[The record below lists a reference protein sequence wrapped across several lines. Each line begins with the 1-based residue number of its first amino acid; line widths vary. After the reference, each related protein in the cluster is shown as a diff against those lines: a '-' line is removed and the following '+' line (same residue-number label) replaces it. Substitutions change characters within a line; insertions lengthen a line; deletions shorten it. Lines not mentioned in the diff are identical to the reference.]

1 MKKLGATHMGAI
13 GNANMKLFIILI
25 TVFLFLCGIRALP
38 AAEDISKPP
47 LVLKVPGT
55 EQVQVTKNV
64 IYKEAGSEKLVADIY
79 YPPALKP
86 GERIPVVVFVIGY
99 ANSVF
104 PVQIKEWRIYTDWA
118 RLAAASGFAG
128 VLYNTTAPA
137 ADILDLLSYLRQNA
151 ASLKIDENR
160 IALWACSA
168 NVLTALTVLMGER
181 REFIKGAV
189 LYYGL
194 TLTPDQKFR
203 DTVTALNKKVNF
215 SMAGIDAI
223 KNWRPDLPYFIV
235 RAGKDMAEFN
245 QALDHFVG
253 AALANNAPLT
263 LVNYAAGRHAF
274 DMYDDNEQSREI
286 IRATMEFLKFNLF
299 PPREEKF
306 LNN

>member
-1 MKKLGATHMGAI
+1 MKKLSVTRKGAI
-13 GNANMKLFIILI
+13 GSANMKLSI
-25 TVFLFLCGIRALP
+25 TLSIVCLSFCGTQALP
-38 AAEDISKPP
+38 AAEDISKTP

-168 NVLTALTVLMGER
+168 NVLTALTVLAGER
-181 REFIKGAV
+181 KEFIKGAV

-194 TLTPDQKFR
+194 TLTPDQKLR
-203 DTVTALNKKVNF
+203 DTVTTLNKQVNF

-223 KNWRPDLPYFIV
+223 KNWHPDLPYFIV
-235 RAGKDMAEFN
+235 RAGKDLAEFK
-245 QALDHFVG
+245 QTLDYFVA
-253 AALANNAPLT
+253 AALANNVPLT
-263 LVNYAAGRHAF
+263 LINYAAGRHAF
-274 DMYDDNEQSREI
+274 DVYDDNDQSREI

-299 PPREEKF
+299 PPKGEK
-306 LNN
+306 

>member
-1 MKKLGATHMGAI
+1 M
-13 GNANMKLFIILI
+13 
-25 TVFLFLCGIRALP
+25 P
-38 AAEDISKPP
+38 AAENINKIP
-47 LVLKVPGT
+47 LVLQVPGM
-55 EQVQVTKNV
+55 EQVQVMKNV
-64 IYKEAGSEKLVADIY
+64 IYKDTSGEKLVADIY
-79 YPPALKP
+79 YPQALKQ

-118 RLAAASGFAG
+118 RLTAASGFAG
-128 VLYNTTAPA
+128 ILYNTTVPA
-137 ADILDLLSYLRQNA
+137 SDILDLLSYLQQNA

-168 NVLTALTVLMGER
+168 NVLTALTVLAGER
-181 REFIKGAV
+181 KEFIKGAV

-194 TLTPDQKFR
+194 MLTPDQKFR
-203 DTVTALNKKVNF
+203 DTVAGLNKQVNF

-223 KNWRPDLPYFIV
+223 KNWHPDLPYFIV
-235 RAGKDMAEFN
+235 RAGKDMTEFN
-245 QALDHFVG
+245 QALDHFVA

-263 LVNYAAGRHAF
+263 LVNHAAGRHAF

-299 PPREEKF
+299 PPKEVK
-306 LNN
+306 

>member
-1 MKKLGATHMGAI
+1 MGAI
-13 GNANMKLFIILI
+13 KSANMKLSIILI
-25 TVFLFLCGIRALP
+25 IVFLSFCRMQALP
-38 AAEDISKPP
+38 AAEDISKIP
-47 LVLKVPGT
+47 LVLQVPGMD
-55 EQVQVTKNV
+55 QVQVTKNV
-64 IYKEAGSEKLVADIY
+64 VYKDAGGEKLVADIY

-99 ANSVF
+99 ANSLF
-104 PVQIKEWRIYTDWA
+104 PVQLKEWRIYTDWA

-203 DTVTALNKKVNF
+203 DTITALNKQVNF
-215 SMAGIDAI
+215 SMTGIDAI
-223 KNWRPDLPYFIV
+223 KNWHPDLPCFIV

-253 AALANNAPLT
+253 TALADNAPLT
-263 LVNYAAGRHAF
+263 LVNYATGRHAF

-286 IRATMEFLKFNLF
+286 IRTTIEFLKFNFL
-299 PPREEKF
+299 PPKEVK
-306 LNN
+306 